1 MKSYLKNNHNHI
13 KYTYNNSSHN
23 NVVEV
28 SRTFRVWVNIQ
39 SICHVKKKKNRD
51 SVTRTHT
58 TGYFWCDAVVL
69 ALAVTI
75 DFPRLPPEED
85 KHAGTWKQLNRQT
98 IKRIQAQC

>member
-1 MKSYLKNNHNHI
+1 MS
-13 KYTYNNSSHN
+13 
-23 NVVEV
+23 
-28 SRTFRVWVNIQ
+28 
-39 SICHVKKKKNRD
+39 KKKKHRD

-85 KHAGTWKQLNRQT
+85 KHAGTCKQLNRQT
-98 IKRIQAQC
+98 TKREFKHSSSSLLFRFIGQKLKLDIYLNQ